1 MPHTISSKRRR
12 FPTAAAVLLVV
23 LASLALAACGGSST
37 GSSSTSTTTGA
48 SATTTPSATGKTPG
62 ALGGRFAA
70 LRECLQKNGITLPK
84 FTPDQRPSPGTRHSF
99 LPKGVSKAQYEAA
112 IKKCGGPSILGG
124 GRSRFNTPA
133 FKQALA
139 KFAAC
144 MHENGVDVPKAN
156 TSGRGSIF
164 SSKGLDTS
172 SPKFQAAEAKCRP
185 DLGGALRGAPGARGV
200 AGSPATAG

>member
-1 MPHTISSKRRR
+1 M
-12 FPTAAAVLLVV
+12 

-37 GSSSTSTTTGA
+37 SSSSTPATTSA
-48 SATTTPSATGKTPG
+48 SATTAPSTTGKAPG
-62 ALGGRFAA
+62 AVGGRFAA

-84 FTPDQRPSPGTRHSF
+84 FTPGQRPSPGTRRSF
-99 LPKGVSKAQYEAA
+99 LPKGVTKAQYEAA
-112 IKKCGGPSILGG
+112 IKKCGGPGFFAGG
-124 GRSRFNTPA
+124 KNRFNTPA

-156 TSGRGSIF
+156 TSGTGPVF

-172 SPKFQAAEAKCRP
+172 SLKFKDAEAKCRP
-185 DLGGALRGAPGARGV
+185 DLSGALRGAPGARGA
-200 AGSPATAG
+200 AGAPPTAG